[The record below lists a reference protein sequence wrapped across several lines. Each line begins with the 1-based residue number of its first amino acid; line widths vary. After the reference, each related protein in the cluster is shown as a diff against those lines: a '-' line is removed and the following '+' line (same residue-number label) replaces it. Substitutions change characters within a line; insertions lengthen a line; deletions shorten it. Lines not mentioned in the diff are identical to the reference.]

1 MTSEAARASS
11 TAKASAVPG
20 RRPLL
25 LAHRGARLYAPEN
38 TIAAFEFAL
47 AHGCDGFE
55 CDVRLTVDGEAVI
68 CHDPKLYALEV
79 SRSNYRELV
88 ERSLRNQGGD
98 GGILEMAHALVLP
111 KLETVLKTFA
121 TSAFLNIEL
130 KVRGLENIAMDVL
143 NQYPPKRGCVVS
155 SFLPETLEWLHELG
169 ARFDLGLICETKGQF
184 SVWSKLPVKA
194 VMLHHRLVD
203 EDRLRELR
211 EAGKQ
216 IFVWTVNT
224 EEGMRYLA
232 GLGVDGII
240 SDDTVL
246 LTRTLGGDPLA
257 AEG

>member
-11 TAKASAVPG
+11 PGKASAAAA

-68 CHDPKLYALEV
+68 CHDPKLHGLEV
-79 SRSNYRELV
+79 SRSSYRELV

-111 KLETVLKTFA
+111 TLETVLKTFA
-121 TSAFLNIEL
+121 ASAFLNLEL
-130 KVRGLENIAMDVL
+130 KVRGLENLAIDL
-143 NQYPPKRGCVVS
+143 LSKYPPQRGCVVS

-169 ARFDLGLICETKGQF
+169 ASFDLALICETKSQF

-194 VMLHHRLVD
+194 LMMHYKLVD
-203 EDRLRELR
+203 GDRLRELR

-216 IFVWTVNT
+216 VFVWTVNT

-232 GLGVDGII
+232 SIGVDAII

-246 LTRTLGGDPLA
+246 LARTLGGEPLP
-257 AEG
+257 G